1 MKRPLNYLLFLILLI
16 TTSLVNAIASAQQT
30 TTPVVKNIIFLIGDG
45 MGYGQIGLLNA
56 YAKYATHSRYPQRKT
71 ELEKAIA
78 SSTLGIVYHEAA
90 NTLVTDSAASAT
102 QIASGIATN
111 VEMIGVD
118 TQGNP
123 VTTILEI
130 AQKKGKATGLVSDT
144 RITHATPAA
153 LAAHQ
158 THRSKENE
166 IAVDLLNAQV
176 DIMLSAGLRHWLPQ
190 QANEINSVTYQQL
203 QSLIGNEVEIITKR
217 QDERN
222 LLAEA
227 RQKGYDL
234 VFNKTQLAQTQGKKI
249 LGLFAPFEMP
259 NALEEQRDKDNSHR
273 KIPTLKEM
281 TIKAVETLSKNEQ
294 GFFLMIESG
303 QIDWASHSHDAGW
316 LLHEMLKLDD
326 IVGYL
331 TQWMQ
336 GREDTLLFITA
347 DHDTG
352 GFGFSY
358 SHFQATELKG
368 LLGKILTDQALP
380 KLGLN
385 YGHHQTLD
393 QLFNQKTTYQGLLKQ
408 FITLPRQEQT
418 AKKLATLVQENTGVA
433 VTPAELSVVMRSDK
447 DKEHFV
453 YPENASSI
461 LLAQVLGKHQ
471 NTVWATDTH
480 TSQPVPLIVLG
491 PKSITT
497 QFGQLLHTTEWG
509 QQAIK
514 LLQ

>member
-1 MKRPLNYLLFLILLI
+1 MKRLLNDIIFLILLL
-16 TTSLVNAIASAQQT
+16 TASFVNAIESDQQT

-56 YAKYATHSRYPQRKT
+56 YAKYATHSSYPQRKT
-71 ELEKAIA
+71 ALEKAIA
-78 SSTLGIVYHEAA
+78 ASTLGIVYHEAA

-118 TQGNP
+118 VQGNS

-130 AQKKGKATGLVSDT
+130 AQKKGKVTGLVSDT

-153 LAAHQ
+153 FAAHQ
-158 THRSKENE
+158 IHRSKENE

-176 DIMLSAGLRHWLPQ
+176 DVMLSAGLRHWLPQ
-190 QANEINSVTYQQL
+190 QVNEVNSVTHQQL
-203 QSLIGNEVEIITKR
+203 QSLVENAVEITTKR

-227 RQKGYDL
+227 RQKGYEL
-234 VFNKTQLAQTQGKKI
+234 VFNKTQLAQTQGQKI
-249 LGLFAPFEMP
+249 LGLFAPSEML
-259 NALEEQRDKDNSHR
+259 NAIEEQRNKDNPHR

-281 TIKAVETLSKNEQ
+281 TVKAVETLSKNEK

-331 TQWMQ
+331 TQWVQ
-336 GREDTLLFITA
+336 GRDDTLLFITA

-358 SHFQATELKG
+358 SRFQVTESKG
-368 LLGKILTDQALP
+368 LLGKILGEQTVSQPD
-380 KLGLN
+380 LN
-385 YGHHQTLD
+385 FGHHQTLD
-393 QLFNQKTTYQGLLKQ
+393 QLFNQKTTYQELLKQ
-408 FITLPRQEQT
+408 FTTLPLQERT
-418 AKKLATLVQENTGVA
+418 AKKLATLVQENTGVM
-433 VTPAELSVVMRSDK
+433 VTPAELSIVMQSDDDK
-447 DKEHFV
+447 DHFV

-461 LLAQVLGKHQ
+461 LLAQVLGKYQ

-480 TSQPVPLIVLG
+480 TSRPVPLIVLG
-491 PKSITT
+491 PKSITA
-497 QFGQLLHTTEWG
+497 QFGELLHTTEWG
-509 QQAIK
+509 QRAIK